1 MKVTFY
7 LIEEFNK
14 LTSSSIDNYYS
25 LNINSITISLIGDNE
40 SKNKKLTNYKRNE
53 LLLLIFYNFS
63 LTINQE
69 TSAGVLN
76 KDSIQ
81 FNLIL
86 SDISIHNQSSIK
98 GKFPCILKNK
108 TTFIS
113 LYEEINYFKN
123 IKIITTDNLKVK
135 VGQLELGIDPEFFIE
150 LLDFFANILYRMNI
164 TNFNVHEI
172 FTTKK
177 KNNDEMITLLNDEYK
192 ESRILLNSKDL
203 YFPELNIKFE
213 VTNIGLKELL
223 KNRIGCTEFYIWLA
237 KGLVGRRHSL
247 NLPYSKHPFKY
258 GGIGQ
263 FFKNIYFIFERKIE
277 NEVTQMGL
285 KGLVGK
291 FKNLFTYD
299 PTAENNVEIHRF
311 REPRVF
317 YGKFKYFQIYNKQDA
332 YLVNNVYKKYSYL
345 KDKYYPLRIV
355 KASKTFFLFTT
366 LGMFC
371 IQYTNFVLK
380 WNIDYFMIKKAESNN
395 EEVTIIYNQTIEN
408 SNACKFN
415 CESVEIAQEVAQAL
429 NEETK
434 NNRENFL
441 EI

>member
-1 MKVTFY
+1 MFMKYLQQKKRIKIKNKIIVSIISNDIKMKVTFY

-76 KDSIQ
+76 KDYIQ

-177 KNNDEMITLLNDEYK
+177 KN
-192 ESRILLNSKDL
+192 
-203 YFPELNIKFE
+203 
-213 VTNIGLKELL
+213 
-223 KNRIGCTEFYIWLA
+223 KN
-237 KGLVGRRHSL
+237 
-247 NLPYSKHPFKY
+247 
-258 GGIGQ
+258 
-263 FFKNIYFIFERKIE
+263 
-277 NEVTQMGL
+277 
-285 KGLVGK
+285 
-291 FKNLFTYD
+291 
-299 PTAENNVEIHRF
+299 
-311 REPRVF
+311 
-317 YGKFKYFQIYNKQDA
+317 
-332 YLVNNVYKKYSYL
+332 KK
-345 KDKYYPLRIV
+345 
-355 KASKTFFLFTT
+355 
-366 LGMFC
+366 
-371 IQYTNFVLK
+371 
-380 WNIDYFMIKKAESNN
+380 
-395 EEVTIIYNQTIEN
+395 
-408 SNACKFN
+408 
-415 CESVEIAQEVAQAL
+415 
-429 NEETK
+429 
-434 NNRENFL
+434 
-441 EI
+441 

>member
-1 MKVTFY
+1 M
-7 LIEEFNK
+7 
-14 LTSSSIDNYYS
+14 
-25 LNINSITISLIGDNE
+25 
-40 SKNKKLTNYKRNE
+40 
-53 LLLLIFYNFS
+53 
-63 LTINQE
+63 
-69 TSAGVLN
+69 
-76 KDSIQ
+76 
-81 FNLIL
+81 
-86 SDISIHNQSSIK
+86 
-98 GKFPCILKNK
+98 
-108 TTFIS
+108 
-113 LYEEINYFKN
+113 
-123 IKIITTDNLKVK
+123 
-135 VGQLELGIDPEFFIE
+135 
-150 LLDFFANILYRMNI
+150 M
-164 TNFNVHEI
+164 
-172 FTTKK
+172 
-177 KNNDEMITLLNDEYK
+177 TLLHDEYK

-213 VTNIGLKELL
+213 VTNIGLKDLL

-263 FFKNIYFIFERKIE
+263 FFKNIYIIFERKIE

-285 KGLVGK
+285 KGSVGK

-332 YLVNNVYKKYSYL
+332 YLVSNVYKKYTYL
-345 KDKYYPLRIV
+345 KDKYYPLRII
-355 KASKTFFLFTT
+355 KSSKIFFLFTT
-366 LGMFC
+366 LSMVCF
-371 IQYTNFVLK
+371 QYTKFVIK
-380 WNIDYFMIKKAESNN
+380 WNIDYFMIKKAESDK
-395 EEVTIIYNQTIEN
+395 EEITIFYNQTIEN
-408 SNACKFN
+408 SNSYKFN
-415 CESVEIAQEVAQAL
+415 CESIEVAQEVAQAL